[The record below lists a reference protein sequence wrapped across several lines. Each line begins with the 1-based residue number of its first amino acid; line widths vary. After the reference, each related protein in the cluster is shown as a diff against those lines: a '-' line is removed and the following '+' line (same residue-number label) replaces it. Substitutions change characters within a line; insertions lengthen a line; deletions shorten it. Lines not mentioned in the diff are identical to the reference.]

1 MSVKN
6 FRKHM
11 MNIHPCL
18 VEMFDFLLEK
28 INSKSSDGVKVLSV
42 GTYDL
47 GLDTDIIIDSAN
59 KISLIDLEKVRK
71 TLIIC
76 YGIEGE
82 ISTRYYVKS
91 YIDNNKVIF
100 TSYNNMS
107 GESISITFTADGKFS
122 QSYDVLLNNN

>member
-1 MSVKN
+1 MAVKN

-28 INSKSSDGVKVLSV
+28 INSKGSDGVKVLSV

-59 KISLIDLEKVRK
+59 KISLTDLAKVRK
-71 TLIIC
+71 TLFIC
-76 YGIEGE
+76 FGKEGE
-82 ISTRYYVKS
+82 ISTRYFVKS
-91 YIDNNKVIF
+91 YIDDDKVIF

-107 GESISITFTADGKFS
+107 GEGISITFTVDGEFS
-122 QSYDVLLNNN
+122 QSYGMLLNQN